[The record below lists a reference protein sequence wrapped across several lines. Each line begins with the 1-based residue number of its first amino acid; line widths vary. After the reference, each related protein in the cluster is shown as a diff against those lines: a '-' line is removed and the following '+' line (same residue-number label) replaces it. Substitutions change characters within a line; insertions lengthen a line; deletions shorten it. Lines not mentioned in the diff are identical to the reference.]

1 MLNLDLPYND
11 LPLLP
16 PQFNFESI
24 SVLKALNNASRA
36 LGRLK
41 GIDALSDNKISLLVL
56 EPLLV
61 PESVSSNEI
70 EWIHTTTKAFFDAEL
85 DKKKM
90 VGNNKEIKNYRDA
103 LLRWFNQIK
112 DRESLIVND
121 IIHIQQIL
129 EPNKPWIQSSPW
141 KKIMNSAT
149 NQTLYVPPQ
158 WQQLLHDFMANLEQF
173 INDAS
178 MSDVDPLIKM
188 AIIHYQFESI
198 HPFLDGNW
206 RTWRILMILYLVLTD
221 LLDFPILYLSGYI
234 NKYKSDYYRLLQE
247 IRTKNVWEEYVIY
260 MLNGVEQQ
268 SQHTTQQLID
278 INTLVNSVKEQVKWI
293 KWIRYSEEFVMS
305 LFQKPSFTIA
315 SLEKESGLHRN
326 TLSKYISSL
335 EQEWVVHNLEKK
347 RSHNAF
353 SIKEFRE
360 ILQRT
365 TSA

>member
-1 MLNLDLPYND
+1 MINFDLPHND

-16 PQFNFESI
+16 PQHNFETI

-70 EWIHTTTKAFFDAEL
+70 EWIHTTTKAFFDAEI

-90 VGNNKEIKNYRDA
+90 IGNNKEVKNYRDA
-103 LLRWFNQIK
+103 LLRWFNKIK
-112 DRESLIVND
+112 DQESLIVND
-121 IIHIQQIL
+121 IVHIQKIL
-129 EPNKPWIQSSPW
+129 EPNKPGIQSSPD
-141 KKIMNSAT
+141 KKIINSAT
-149 NQTLYVPPQ
+149 GKTLYTPPQ
-158 WQQLLHDFMANLEQF
+158 GQQLLLDLMANLEKYF
-173 INDAS
+173 NDES

-198 HPFLDGNW
+198 HPFLDGNG
-206 RTWRILMILYLVLTD
+206 RSWRILMILYLVLTD

-247 IRTKNVWEEYVIY
+247 IRTKNSWEEYVIY

-268 SQHTTQQLID
+268 SKHTTEQLVDID
-278 INTLVNSVKEQVKWI
+278 TLVKNTKQHVQDI
-293 KWIRYSEEFVMS
+293 KGIKYSEAFVMG
-305 LFQKPSFTIA
+305 LFEKPSFTLSQLESTTGIHRHTLRKYVWLLEEK
-315 SLEKESGLHRN
+315 SLVRKLDPNKKTHVAY
-326 TLSKYISSL
+326 T
-335 EQEWVVHNLEKK
+335 VVG
-347 RSHNAF
+347 
-353 SIKEFRE
+353 FRE
-360 ILQRT
+360 ILQRV
-365 TSA
+365 